1 MSVTPEMAGIVVAC
15 PSCQKT
21 MQIDPGVFG
30 LAPMPGQAMPST
42 MAGPVRTEA
51 RTSGKAVASLILG
64 IVSFCIGLAGIIAII
79 LGAAAKSEIDE
90 GDGRLTGRGMAIAGI
105 VLGAVGL
112 GLNIIGLILM
122 WGGVIRP

>member
-1 MSVTPEMAGIVVAC
+1 
-15 PSCQKT
+15 
-21 MQIDPGVFG
+21 
-30 LAPMPGQAMPST
+30 